1 MFRIDFEYYNKEIG
15 MYCKDSFECE
25 KSFKEF
31 EVWLSD
37 NEILNYRIIEI
48 VPYND

>member
-1 MFRIDFEYYNKEIG
+1 MFRIDFEYYNTNVG
-15 MYCKDSFECE
+15 MWCTDAFECE

-31 EVWLSD
+31 ESWLSD
-37 NEILNYRIIEI
+37 SEILNYRIIEI